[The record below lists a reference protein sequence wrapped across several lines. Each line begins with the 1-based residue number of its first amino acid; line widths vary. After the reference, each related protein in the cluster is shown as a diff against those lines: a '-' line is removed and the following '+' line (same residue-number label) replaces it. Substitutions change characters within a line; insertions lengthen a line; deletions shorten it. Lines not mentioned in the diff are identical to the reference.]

1 MVFKMHEEKKIKI
14 ISMQYNSLKQCTL
27 EFLHWVI
34 HEILKLFCLK
44 LVFTHSLNFFIVTK
58 MISDCHHFCNST
70 GGSFCWTMQ
79 LTLSKAVMQVPM
91 SFATVQVLSFYCNYD
106 FFFAV
111 RKMTISI
118 AIMQLEVSATL
129 MQLKIFA
136 A

>member
-1 MVFKMHEEKKIKI
+1 MVCKMHEDKKIEI
-14 ISMQYNSLKQCTL
+14 MNIQYNSLTQYTV
-27 EFLHWVI
+27 EFLHWI
-34 HEILKLFCLK
+34 IQYLNYFALN

-79 LTLSKAVMQVPM
+79 LALSKAVMQVPM